1 MPDQTSEREAPLR
14 PAAAAPAAALGHAPS
29 RRAWL
34 LLGGL
39 LLVFS
44 LLRVWK
50 LELDPPLSVVRG
62 YSGQAHFRDEAAKAH
77 EARNMAKWEQWS
89 LSPADEYG
97 FWRVQ
102 SPAWVWGECLW
113 FRGFG
118 VGLVQAR
125 AFVVVQS
132 IVALALLMWLA
143 MIRHGLPAAVAT
155 GLLLGLNWAY
165 LVYSRLALMEG
176 ALICWL
182 LVATVGLSQ
191 LERRPEQA
199 GRWSMFAALAML
211 VACTI
216 KQTGLLVVPAFAITL
231 VLLGLRAAGVAGGLD
246 DEGAPWRERLVSRLR
261 RREARVTL
269 IAASTLALVLTLLVL
284 SPEYQQRLAF
294 NAVHF
299 TAAYEQSVLV
309 RAAQMLARGFFSVRL
324 QLMFLLLAPLILWL
338 ATLELVRVLILV
350 WRRRRARKRGEP
362 RSELPL
368 VVQTRPASP
377 ASRSGKLLEGP
388 VDAIDLWM
396 LAWAIF
402 ALLANLAS
410 PHRAIRFQ
418 LVLLP
423 PAAWLAG
430 VVLGRAWLHQ
440 WPSRRWGQ
448 AIRAGLVCIAVLGT
462 SLTAIRFGRWMRDGE
477 ASAAWIGDDLR
488 ALIGDREAVVVG
500 EFAAQAAFETDYRH
514 FYVRP
519 NQFNFRPE
527 ILYAL
532 GITHLVVAGP
542 DDFVE
547 ELMQDQV
554 PEMLVGRRRL
564 GVVEYR
570 RRKLVV
576 WEIAAPERR
585 AELQAWETTKLE
597 AEQAERIVSR
607 QRKAKQRRTHDAKRS
622 LHQRRERMCLP
633 DELLD
638 QPEEPMT
645 RVPVARESPVRA
657 TPGRGRAGH
666 PADAGSRP
674 PI

>member
-1 MPDQTSEREAPLR
+1 MPDQTSEREATR
-14 PAAAAPAAALGHAPS
+14 RAPS

-34 LLGGL
+34 VLLGL
-39 LLVFS
+39 LLGFS

-89 LSPADEYG
+89 LSPVDEYG
-97 FWRVQ
+97 FWRAQ

-113 FRGFG
+113 FRQFG
-118 VGLVQAR
+118 VGLAQAR

-143 MIRHGLPAAVAT
+143 LVRHGLPSAIAT

-199 GRWSMFAALAML
+199 GRWSMFAVFAML

-216 KQTGLLVVPAFAITL
+216 KQTGLLLVPAFAIALT
-231 VLLGLRAAGVAGGLD
+231 LLGLRAAAVVGGLRD
-246 DEGAPWRERLVSRLR
+246 PDARWQDRLKARLR
-261 RREARVTL
+261 TREAKVTL
-269 IAASTLALVLTLLVL
+269 IAVATLALALALLVL
-284 SPEYQQRLAF
+284 RPEYQQRLAF

-299 TAAYEQSVLV
+299 TAAYEQSVWQRAVATLV
-309 RAAQMLARGFFSVRL
+309 RGFFSMRL
-324 QLMFLLLAPLILWL
+324 QLMFMLLAPVILWL
-338 ATLELVRVLILV
+338 ATLELVRVVILA
-350 WRRRRARKRGEP
+350 WKTRRARKRGE
-362 RSELPL
+362 
-368 VVQTRPASP
+368 VVAPTPSSAGLDAPA
-377 ASRSGKLLEGP
+377 
-388 VDAIDLWM
+388 DAIDLWM

-430 VVLGRAWLHQ
+430 AMIGRAWLHS
-440 WPSRRWGQ
+440 WPTPRWG
-448 AIRAGLVCIAVLGT
+448 RAVRVGLVWIALLGT
-462 SLTAIRFGRWMRDGE
+462 SLTAMRFVGWMRDGE
-477 ASAAWIGDDLR
+477 ASAAWIGEDLR
-488 ALIGDREAVVVG
+488 ALIGDSEAVVVG

-527 ILYAL
+527 ILYQL
-532 GITHLVVAGP
+532 GITHLVVAGD

-554 PEMLVGRRRL
+554 PEMLVA
-564 GVVEYR
+564 
-570 RRKLVV
+570 RRKLGHVVFRQRQLDV
-576 WEIAAPERR
+576 WELATPERR
-585 AELQAWETTKLE
+585 AEYQAWDD
-597 AEQAERIVSR
+597 ERREREKVERLAQR
-607 QRKAKQRRTHDAKRS
+607 QRKARERRTHEAARKRQERRDA
-622 LHQRRERMCLP
+622 MCVP
-633 DELLD
+633 DELIERA
-638 QPEEPMT
+638 EEPMT
-645 RVPVARESPVRA
+645 PVPAAVEPRAQVMPARAR
-657 TPGRGRAGH
+657 PG
-666 PADAGSRP
+666 SN
-674 PI
+674 